1 MTNPEEAFDARGNAP
16 APWWWFGK
24 NLLVAA
30 DVLKQRDLA
39 PDRFLT
45 SDPSARRISIA
56 VFGPMLMLR
65 ACAIECL
72 LKAMYL
78 DRGNPLVRN
87 GRFQKPPARDHDL
100 VALARLAGL
109 SQAPEVTALL
119 AKLQRYTTAG
129 RYPIEKTADRTYP
142 VDGSGEAWSD
152 VDELAFTRLRARL
165 FEADE
170 RLSEE

>member
-1 MTNPEEAFDARGNAP
+1 MSDTSQAFDARGNAP
-16 APWWWFGK
+16 GPWWWFGK

-30 DVLKQRDLA
+30 DVLQQHRLHSDQ
-39 PDRFLT
+39 FLNAE
-45 SDPSARRISIA
+45 PSARGTSIA

-78 DRGNPLVRN
+78 DRGNTLAKG

-109 SQAPEVTALL
+109 PPSTELVALL
-119 AKLQRYTTAG
+119 AKLQTYITAG
-129 RYPIEKTADRTYP
+129 RYPIATTAERTYP
-142 VDGSGEAWSD
+142 DDASGDAWSD
-152 VDELAFTRLRARL
+152 ADEGEFARLRLRL
-165 FEADE
+165 FEADG
-170 RLSEE
+170 RLSQE